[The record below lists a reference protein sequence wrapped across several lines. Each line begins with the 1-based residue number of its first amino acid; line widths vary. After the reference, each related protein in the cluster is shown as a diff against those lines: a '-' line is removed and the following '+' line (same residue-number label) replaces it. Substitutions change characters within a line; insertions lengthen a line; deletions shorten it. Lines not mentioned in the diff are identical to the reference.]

1 MSNAVGQA
9 LFALLLAVIAAAYA
23 ALGQGGATGYIAV
36 MGLTGYSPD
45 IIRPTALLLN
55 TLVASIA
62 AVQFARARLLP
73 WRSLFPFAILGVP
86 ASLLGGATHLSAVIY
101 HPLVGTLLL
110 VAAWRMASKTAPL
123 KAGDKPKGP
132 PFWPSLL
139 VGALLGFIAGITG
152 IGGGILLAPLMLT
165 LGWGDIR
172 QASAVAAVFNLLN
185 SGAAFIGLYLIV
197 PDVSLPS
204 LWWVFAAACGGLA
217 GSWLAL
223 RRLPP
228 WALRYA
234 LAGLLVIAGIRMI
247 WS

>member
-1 MSNAVGQA
+1 MSGAVGQS
-9 LFALLLAVIAAAYA
+9 LFALIIMVIAAAYA

-36 MGLTGYSPD
+36 MGLTGFSPD

-73 WRSLFPFAILGVP
+73 WRSLFPFAILGLP
-86 ASLLGGATHLSAVIY
+86 FSLLGGATHLSAALY
-101 HPLVGTLLL
+101 HPLVGGLLL
-110 VAAWRMASKTAPL
+110 VAAWRMASKAAPL
-123 KAGDKPKGP
+123 NAGDKPKGP
-132 PFWPSLL
+132 PFWPSLFI
-139 VGALLGFIAGITG
+139 GALLGFVAGITG

-185 SGAAFIGLYLIV
+185 SGAAFIGLLAII
-197 PDVSLPS
+197 PDPPLPS
-204 LWWVFAAACGGLA
+204 IWWIVAAACGGLF

-223 RRLPP
+223 RRLPS

-234 LAGLLVIAGIRMI
+234 LAALLVIAGCRMI
-247 WS
+247 LS